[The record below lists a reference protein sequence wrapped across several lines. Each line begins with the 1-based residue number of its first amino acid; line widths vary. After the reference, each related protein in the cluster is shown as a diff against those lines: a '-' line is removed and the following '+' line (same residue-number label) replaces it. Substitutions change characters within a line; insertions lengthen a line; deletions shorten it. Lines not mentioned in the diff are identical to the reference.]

1 MAIITLTSDW
11 GDTDYYPAAV
21 KGRILRE
28 LPEAVIVDVTHKIPP
43 FDSSRAAYI
52 LRNAYSNF
60 PKGSIHIIGINTEE
74 NLETP
79 HVIALYDGHY
89 FIGADDGIFSLIFQ
103 SEAENMVLMDVLQ
116 DNGSFT
122 FSSRDRFAKA
132 ALLLAQG
139 KPIDELGSPYP
150 EMVRK
155 IQFEPTSNHEGIRG
169 MVIHIDPYEN
179 IITNIPQQLFQE
191 VVGEKKFRLSFKE
204 YEINQLSEGY
214 NDVGKGELLCIFGSN
229 HLLQIAINRGNAA
242 SLLGVK
248 ETNPVYISLRDA

>member
-21 KGRILRE
+21 KGRILQE
-28 LPEAVIVDVTHKIPP
+28 MPEAVIVDITHKIPP

-52 LRNAYSNF
+52 LRHAYSNF

-74 NLETP
+74 NLDTP
-79 HVIALYDGHY
+79 HIVALYDSHY

-103 SEAENMVLMDVLQ
+103 RPPEKMVLLDILQ

-132 ALLLAQG
+132 AILLARG
-139 KPIDELGSPYP
+139 ETIESLGNPYTN
-150 EMVRK
+150 MVRK
-155 IQFEPTSNHEGIRG
+155 IHFEPTSNHEGIRG

-179 IITNIPQQLFQE
+179 IITNIPRSLFEE
-191 VVGEKKFRLSFKE
+191 VIGEHAFRLSFKE
-204 YEINQLSEGY
+204 YEIHQISEGY
-214 NDVGKGELLCIFGSN
+214 GDVGMGELLCLFGSN
-229 HLLQIAINRGNAA
+229 NLLQIALNRGNAA

-248 ETNPVYISLRDA
+248 KTNPVYISLL